1 MQITIS
7 EILKGKSVL
16 EKLVDK
22 EISIKTAYK
31 LSRMIKVLNEE
42 LQTFEESRQK
52 LVQQYGEVQEDDS
65 IAVKEDNI
73 EAFNTE
79 LADLLTAEIE
89 VGCEP
94 ISIDEFA
101 DGVEIKT
108 AELMMIEKFITD

>member
-1 MQITIS
+1 MKITIS
-7 EILKGKSVL
+7 EILNGKPVL

-65 IAVKEDNI
+65 IAVQEDNI

-94 ISIDEFA
+94 MNIDEFA
-101 DGVEIKT
+101 DSVEMKT
-108 AELMMIEKFITD
+108 AELMMIEKFITG